1 MRKHNKALPGR
12 HCRWRVAQT
21 KTNIDKP
28 TTTTRR
34 EQGEGK
40 QEAVG
45 DGGQPARQGET
56 NPTDMAWVVHDVVGV
71 AAAGYRGVRPGQKA
85 GEKEAGGR
93 EPGRLRLDWVA
104 GYSSVTTHALVKS
117 QITTHGVANSGSR
130 PPGQYQTPRPPSTPW
145 PEATP
150 IGIWPIRQPSKQPE
164 KLSSEPA
171 RFIAIRSGCM
181 SMAQSL
187 FCRLL
192 LPLPLP
198 LPPPLL
204 LCISVSASS
213 NSSSSRMRMHSGST
227 FDW

>member
-1 MRKHNKALPGR
+1 MRKHNKVLPGR

-85 GEKEAGGR
+85 GEKEAGGGAR
-93 EPGRLRLDWVA
+93 EIEAWLGGRLQFSYNARF
-104 GYSSVTTHALVKS
+104 GK
-117 QITTHGVANSGSR
+117 ITNHDTWRGKQRFSASR
-130 PPGQYQTPRPPSTPW
+130 PIPD
-145 PEATP
+145 
-150 IGIWPIRQPSKQPE
+150 
-164 KLSSEPA
+164 
-171 RFIAIRSGCM
+171 
-181 SMAQSL
+181 
-187 FCRLL
+187 
-192 LPLPLP
+192 
-198 LPPPLL
+198 PPPPVYSLARSHPHRHL
-204 LCISVSASS
+204 A
-213 NSSSSRMRMHSGST
+213 N
-227 FDW
+227 